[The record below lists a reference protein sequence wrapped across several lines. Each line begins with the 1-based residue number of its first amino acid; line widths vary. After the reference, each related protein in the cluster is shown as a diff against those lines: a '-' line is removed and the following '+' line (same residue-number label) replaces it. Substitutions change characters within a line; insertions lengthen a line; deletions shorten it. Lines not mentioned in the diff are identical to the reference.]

1 MLQGKRFISE
11 RIPSPPAAVFLH
23 PREMPDKKHGLGKGM
38 GALFGNFDYDAE
50 EDRIAYVRGQF
61 EHAIKQLEE
70 ITGKKWDEKKF
81 EEVME
86 ISQRTGRAWLEAT
99 SMCKYTPSPFSGF
112 DVFNHMAVAV
122 CARGKKESAEAFEAL
137 LEEFKENVK
146 EGKSTFK
153 GEEKYRVMFE
163 GIACWPHLRHTFKTL
178 KDAGV
183 NVTGTVYA
191 DAFGYIYN
199 NTNELMQAYC
209 RTPNAIN
216 FERSADMRLK
226 VLRENNCDGAIIHI
240 NRSCKQWSG
249 QMYELERVIREETGI
264 PTAVFDGDQADP
276 RNFSEAQ
283 YDTRIQGL
291 VEVMAANK
299 EAK

>member
-1 MLQGKRFISE
+1 MRTHSDISTTIQTNLCRRTAELQ
-11 RIPSPPAAVFLH
+11 
-23 PREMPDKKHGLGKGM
+23 
-38 GALFGNFDYDAE
+38 
-50 EDRIAYVRGQF
+50 
-61 EHAIKQLEE
+61 
-70 ITGKKWDEKKF
+70 
-81 EEVME
+81 
-86 ISQRTGRAWLEAT
+86 
-99 SMCKYTPSPFSGF
+99 
-112 DVFNHMAVAV
+112 
-122 CARGKKESAEAFEAL
+122 
-137 LEEFKENVK
+137 
-146 EGKSTFK
+146 
-153 GEEKYRVMFE
+153 
-163 GIACWPHLRHTFKTL
+163 
-178 KDAGV
+178 
-183 NVTGTVYA
+183 
-191 DAFGYIYN
+191 
-199 NTNELMQAYC
+199 
-209 RTPNAIN
+209 NAIN